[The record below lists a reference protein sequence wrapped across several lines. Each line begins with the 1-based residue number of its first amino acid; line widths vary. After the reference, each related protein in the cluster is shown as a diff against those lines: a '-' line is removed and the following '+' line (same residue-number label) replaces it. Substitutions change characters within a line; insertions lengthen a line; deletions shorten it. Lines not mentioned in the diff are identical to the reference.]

1 MSAIF
6 LIGKRELSAY
16 LNTGWGYAIMSFVL
30 LLDGLLFNAFA
41 LTDAPRYSA
50 EVLEDFFYFSS
61 GSTMIA
67 GILLSMKVLA
77 EERSRGTAVL
87 LQTAP
92 IQDQHIIIGKFLGAF
107 SFLALITMLTI
118 YMPVLIQ
125 LNGKVAWAQIGAG
138 YIGLLLLGGATIA
151 IGTFASAISRS
162 QLVAAIFGAGILVL
176 GLLGWLL
183 GKITSAPLN
192 EVFSYMAFFDR
203 HFQPFMRGRI
213 NTESIFYYLSIIGIF
228 LLLSI
233 RILQSRRQS

>member
-1 MSAIF
+1 
-6 LIGKRELSAY
+6 
-16 LNTGWGYAIMSFVL
+16 
-30 LLDGLLFNAFA
+30 
-41 LTDAPRYSA
+41 
-50 EVLEDFFYFSS
+50 
-61 GSTMIA
+61 MIA

-77 EERSRGTAVL
+77 EEQARGTAVL

-92 IQDQHIIIGKFLGAF
+92 IQDHHIVLGKFLGAF
-107 SFLALITMLTI
+107 SFLSMITLLTI
-118 YMPVLIQ
+118 YMPYLIHV
-125 LNGKVAWAQIGAG
+125 NGKVGWSQIGAG
-138 YIGLLLLGGATIA
+138 YLGLLLLGGATIA

-192 EVFSYMAFFDR
+192 EVFSYVAFFDR

-213 NTESIFYYLSIIGIF
+213 NTESIFYYVSVISLF